1 MIFIYNSLKTI
12 EKFVKMK
19 KTKQNWSDRF
29 SEPTSEIVK
38 RYTAS
43 VNFDQR
49 LAMYD
54 IAGSLAHAE
63 MLKKQKIISLKDFG
77 AIKKGLNQIKK
88 EVISNKFEWSIDL
101 EDVHLNIEKRLTDI
115 SGEAGK
121 KLHTG
126 RSRNDQ
132 VATDMKLFLRD
143 ASDQLVN
150 LIKKLQQATL
160 AKAEKHVNTIMPGLT
175 HLQVAQPISFAH
187 HLLAYFEMLERDK
200 ARFIDSRKRIN
211 ILPLGAAA
219 LAGTSYPIDRK
230 FVAKLLK
237 FEGVMENSIDAVSD
251 RDFLIEFN
259 ANASLLMT
267 HLSRWSEELVMW
279 SSPFFNF
286 IEISDS
292 FCTGS
297 SIMPQKKNPDVP
309 ELVRG
314 KTGRVNG
321 HLVSLLTL
329 MKGQPLAYNKD
340 NQEDKEPIFDV
351 VDTVLDTLKIYGE
364 MISKI
369 KVFPENM
376 ENAALKGYAT
386 ATDLADY
393 LVKKG
398 LPFRESHGIVAKAVK
413 YGIDQGYDLSEME
426 LSELKKFSNLIDQ
439 DVFKF
444 LSLRGSIQSRK
455 HLGSIGFN
463 AVNLALKKAKSKL

>member
-1 MIFIYNSLKTI
+1 
-12 EKFVKMK
+12 MK
-19 KTKQNWSDRF
+19 KSKQNWSDRF

-49 LAMYD
+49 LAVYD

-63 MLKKQKIISLKDFG
+63 MLKKQKIISSKDFS

-88 EVISNKFEWSIDL
+88 EVIANNFEWSIDL

-115 SGEAGK
+115 AGEAGK

-132 VATDMKLFLRD
+132 VTTDMRLFLRD
-143 ASDQLVN
+143 ATDQLVN

-160 AKAEKHVNTIMPGLT
+160 AKAEKHVTTIMPGLT

-200 ARFIDSRKRIN
+200 ERFIDSRKRIN
-211 ILPLGAAA
+211 TLPLGAAA
-219 LAGTSYPIDRK
+219 LAGTSYPIDRR
-230 FVAKLLK
+230 FVAKLLD

-321 HLVSLLTL
+321 HLVSLLT
-329 MKGQPLAYNKD
+329 
-340 NQEDKEPIFDV
+340 
-351 VDTVLDTLKIYGE
+351 
-364 MISKI
+364 
-369 KVFPENM
+369 
-376 ENAALKGYAT
+376 
-386 ATDLADY
+386 
-393 LVKKG
+393 
-398 LPFRESHGIVAKAVK
+398 
-413 YGIDQGYDLSEME
+413 
-426 LSELKKFSNLIDQ
+426 
-439 DVFKF
+439 
-444 LSLRGSIQSRK
+444 
-455 HLGSIGFN
+455 
-463 AVNLALKKAKSKL
+463 

>member
-1 MIFIYNSLKTI
+1 
-12 EKFVKMK
+12 MK
-19 KTKQNWSDRF
+19 KTTKKWSERF

-49 LAMYD
+49 LAIFD
-54 IAGSLAHAE
+54 IEGSLAHAA
-63 MLKKQKIISLKDFG
+63 MLKKQKVISAKDFKL
-77 AIKKGLNQIKK
+77 IIKGLNQIKK
-88 EVISNKFEWSIDL
+88 EIIGLKFKWSIDL
-101 EDVHLNIEKRLTDI
+101 EDVHLNIEKRLTQI
-115 SGEAGK
+115 VGEPGERI
-121 KLHTG
+121 HTG

-132 VATDMKLFLRD
+132 VATDMRLYLREVV
-143 ASDQLVN
+143 DQTIDQ
-150 LIKKLQQATL
+150 IKDLQRATL
-160 AKAEKHVNTIMPGLT
+160 NLAENNIMTIMPGMT
-175 HLQVAQPISFAH
+175 HLQIAQPVSFAH
-187 HLLAYFEMLERDK
+187 HLHAYYEMLERDK
-200 ARFIDSRKRIN
+200 ARFQDSRKRIN

-267 HLSRWSEELVMW
+267 HLSRWSEELIMW
-279 SSPFFNF
+279 SSPFFEF

-329 MKGQPLAYNKD
+329 MKAQPLAYNKD

-351 VDTVLDTLKIYGE
+351 ADTISDTLNIFTE
-364 MISKI
+364 MVSKLI
-369 KVFPENM
+369 VFPKNM
-376 ENAALKGYAT
+376 EAAALKGYST

-398 LPFRESHGIVAKAVK
+398 MTFREAHGVVAKIVK
-413 YGIDQGYDLSEME
+413 FAIDQQSDLSG
-426 LSELKKFSNLIDQ
+426 LELKTLQKFSKLIDK
-439 DVFKF
+439 DIFKF
-444 LSLRGSIQSRK
+444 LTLKGSIQSRN
-455 HLGSIGFN
+455 HIGGTSFTRVK
-463 AVNLALKKAKSKL
+463 AALKQARSNLSK

>member
-1 MIFIYNSLKTI
+1 
-12 EKFVKMK
+12 MK
-19 KTKQNWSDRF
+19 KTTKKWSERF

-49 LAMYD
+49 LAMFD
-54 IAGSLAHAE
+54 IEGSLAHAA
-63 MLKKQKIISLKDFG
+63 MLKKQKVISAKDFKL
-77 AIKKGLNQIKK
+77 IIKGLNQIKK
-88 EVISNKFEWSIDL
+88 EIIGLKFKWSIDL
-101 EDVHLNIEKRLTDI
+101 EDVHLNIEKRLTQI
-115 SGEAGK
+115 VGEPGERI
-121 KLHTG
+121 HTG

-132 VATDMKLFLRD
+132 VATDMRLYLREVV
-143 ASDQLVN
+143 DQTIDQ
-150 LIKKLQQATL
+150 IKDLQRATL
-160 AKAEKHVNTIMPGLT
+160 NLAENNIMTIMPGMT
-175 HLQVAQPISFAH
+175 HLQIAQPVSFAH
-187 HLLAYFEMLERDK
+187 HLHAYYEMLERDK
-200 ARFIDSRKRIN
+200 ARFQDSRKRIN

-267 HLSRWSEELVMW
+267 HLSRWSEELIMW
-279 SSPFFNF
+279 SSPFFEF

-329 MKGQPLAYNKD
+329 MKAQPLAYNKD

-351 VDTVLDTLKIYGE
+351 ADTISDTLNIFTE
-364 MISKI
+364 MVSKLI
-369 KVFPENM
+369 VLPKNM
-376 ENAALKGYAT
+376 EAAALKGYST

-398 LPFRESHGIVAKAVK
+398 MTFREAHGVVAKIVK
-413 YGIDQGYDLSEME
+413 FAIDQQSDLSG
-426 LSELKKFSNLIDQ
+426 LELKTLQKFSKLIDK
-439 DVFKF
+439 DIFKF
-444 LSLRGSIQSRK
+444 LTLKGSIQSRN
-455 HLGSIGFN
+455 HIGGTSFTRVK
-463 AVNLALKKAKSKL
+463 AALKQARSNLSK

>member
-63 MLKKQKIISLKDFG
+63 MLKKQKIISSKDFG

-160 AKAEKHVNTIMPGLT
+160 AIAEKHVTTIMPGLT

-351 VDTVLDTLKIYGE
+351 VDSFRYFK
-364 MISKI
+364 
-369 KVFPENM
+369 
-376 ENAALKGYAT
+376 
-386 ATDLADY
+386 DLWGDD
-393 LVKKG
+393 
-398 LPFRESHGIVAKAVK
+398 F
-413 YGIDQGYDLSEME
+413 
-426 LSELKKFSNLIDQ
+426 
-439 DVFKF
+439 
-444 LSLRGSIQSRK
+444 
-455 HLGSIGFN
+455 
-463 AVNLALKKAKSKL
+463 

>member
-1 MIFIYNSLKTI
+1 MRNNT
-12 EKFVKMK
+12 K
-19 KTKQNWSDRF
+19 KWSERF

-43 VNFDQR
+43 VSFDQR
-49 LAMYD
+49 LAMVD
-54 IAGSLAHAE
+54 IQGSLAHAE
-63 MLKKQKIISLKDFG
+63 MLKKQKIISSVDLK
-77 AIKKGLNQIKK
+77 AITKGLNQIKK
-88 EVISNKFEWSIDL
+88 EVITQKFQWSIEL

-115 SGEAGK
+115 VGEPGK

-132 VATDMKLFLRD
+132 VATDMRLYLRD
-143 ASDQLVN
+143 VVGQVIEQIKN
-150 LIKKLQQATL
+150 LQKSILTL
-160 AKAEKHVNTIMPGLT
+160 AEEHIMTIMPGMT

-187 HLLAYFEMLERDK
+187 HLHAYFEMLERDK
-200 ARFIDSRKRIN
+200 SRFQDARKRIN
-211 ILPLGAAA
+211 ILPLGSAA

-237 FEGVMENSIDAVSD
+237 FDGVMENSIDAVSD

-259 ANASLLMT
+259 AAASLLMT
-267 HLSRWSEELVMW
+267 HLSRWSEELIMW

-286 IEISDS
+286 IEISDR

-314 KTGRVNG
+314 KVGRVNG
-321 HLVSLLTL
+321 HLLSLLTL

-351 VDTVLDTLKIYGE
+351 VDTLSDTLNIFPE
-364 MISKI
+364 MIDGLKI
-369 KVFPENM
+369 NKKEM
-376 ENAALKGYAT
+376 ELATLKGHAT

-398 LPFRESHGIVAKAVK
+398 MPFREAHGVVAKAVK
-413 YGIDQGYDLSEME
+413 YAINHECDLSELE
-426 LSELKKFSNLIDQ
+426 LNTLQKFSKLVDK
-439 DVFKF
+439 DVFHCLTLK
-444 LSLRGSIQSRK
+444 GSIQSRRHVGGTAFITVK
-455 HLGSIGFN
+455 N
-463 AVNLALKKAKSKL
+463 ALKKARLKLK

>member
-1 MIFIYNSLKTI
+1 MRNNT
-12 EKFVKMK
+12 K
-19 KTKQNWSDRF
+19 KWSERF

-43 VNFDQR
+43 VSFDQR
-49 LAMYD
+49 LAMVD
-54 IAGSLAHAE
+54 IQGSLAHAE
-63 MLKKQKIISLKDFG
+63 MLKKQKIISSVDLK
-77 AIKKGLNQIKK
+77 AITKGLNQIKK
-88 EVISNKFEWSIDL
+88 EVITQKFQWSIEL

-115 SGEAGK
+115 VGEPGK

-132 VATDMKLFLRD
+132 VATDMRLYLRD
-143 ASDQLVN
+143 VVGQVIEQIKN
-150 LIKKLQQATL
+150 LQKSILTL
-160 AKAEKHVNTIMPGLT
+160 AEEHIMTIMPGMT

-187 HLLAYFEMLERDK
+187 HLHAYFEMLERDK
-200 ARFIDSRKRIN
+200 SRFQDARKRIN
-211 ILPLGAAA
+211 ILPLGSAA

-237 FEGVMENSIDAVSD
+237 FDGVMENSIDAVSD

-259 ANASLLMT
+259 AAASLLMT
-267 HLSRWSEELVMW
+267 HLSRWSEELIMW

-286 IEISDS
+286 VEISDR

-314 KTGRVNG
+314 KVGRVNG
-321 HLVSLLTL
+321 HLLSLLTL

-351 VDTVLDTLKIYGE
+351 VDTLSDTLNIFPE
-364 MISKI
+364 MIDGLKI
-369 KVFPENM
+369 NKKEM
-376 ENAALKGYAT
+376 ELATLKGYAT

-398 LPFRESHGIVAKAVK
+398 MPFREAHGVVAKAVK
-413 YGIDQGYDLSEME
+413 YAINHECDLSELE
-426 LSELKKFSNLIDQ
+426 LNTLQKFSKLVDK
-439 DVFKF
+439 DVFYCLTLK
-444 LSLRGSIQSRK
+444 GSIQSRRHVGGTAFITVK
-455 HLGSIGFN
+455 N
-463 AVNLALKKAKSKL
+463 ALKKARLKLK

>member
-1 MIFIYNSLKTI
+1 
-12 EKFVKMK
+12 MK
-19 KTKQNWSDRF
+19 KNTKKWSERF

-49 LAMYD
+49 LAMFD
-54 IAGSLAHAE
+54 IQGSLAHVE
-63 MLKKQKIISLKDFG
+63 MLKKQKVISVTDSG
-77 AIKKGLNQIKK
+77 AIMKGLKQIKK
-88 EVISNKFEWSIDL
+88 EIIAEKFEWSVDL
-101 EDVHLNIEKRLTDI
+101 EDVHLNIESRLTQI
-115 SGEAGK
+115 VGVAGK

-132 VATDMKLFLRD
+132 VATDMRLYLREVVD
-143 ASDQLVN
+143 LTINQIKTLQKETLN
-150 LIKKLQQATL
+150 LAD
-160 AKAEKHVNTIMPGLT
+160 KHIMTIMPGMT
-175 HLQVAQPISFAH
+175 HLQIAQPVSFAH
-187 HLLAYFEMLERDK
+187 HLHAYYEMLERDK
-200 ARFIDSRKRIN
+200 ARFEDARKRIN
-211 ILPLGAAA
+211 VLPLGAAA

-237 FEGVMENSIDAVSD
+237 FDDVMENSIDAVSD

-259 ANASLLMT
+259 SNASILMT
-267 HLSRWSEELVMW
+267 HLSRWSEELIMW
-279 SSPFFNF
+279 SSPFFEF

-314 KTGRVNG
+314 KVGRVNG
-321 HLVSLLTL
+321 HLLSLLTL

-351 VDTVLDTLKIYGE
+351 ADTISDTLNVFAE
-364 MISKI
+364 MISKLTI
-369 KVFPENM
+369 FPNKM
-376 ENAALKGYAT
+376 EAAALKGYST

-398 LPFRESHGIVAKAVK
+398 MTFREAHGIVAKVVK
-413 YGIDQGYDLSEME
+413 FAINEQRDLSE
-426 LSELKKFSNLIDQ
+426 LELKTLQKFSKLIDK
-439 DVFKF
+439 DVFSCLTLK
-444 LSLRGSIQSRK
+444 GSIQSRK
-455 HLGSIGFN
+455 HIGGTAFN
-463 AVNLALKKAKSKL
+463 TVKAALKRAKKKMKK

>member
-1 MIFIYNSLKTI
+1 
-12 EKFVKMK
+12 MK
-19 KTKQNWSDRF
+19 KNIKKWSERF

-54 IAGSLAHAE
+54 IEGSLAHAE
-63 MLKKQKIISLKDFG
+63 MLKKQKVISATDLKL
-77 AIKKGLNQIKK
+77 IKKGLNQIKK
-88 EVISNKFEWSIDL
+88 EITTQKFKWSIDL
-101 EDVHLNIEKRLTDI
+101 EDVHLNIEKRLTQI
-115 SGEAGK
+115 VGKSGE

-132 VATDMKLFLRD
+132 VATDMRLYLRD
-143 ASDQLVN
+143 VVDQTIN
-150 LIKKLQQATL
+150 QIKVLQKATL
-160 AKAEKHVNTIMPGLT
+160 TLAEKHIMTIMPGMT
-175 HLQVAQPISFAH
+175 HMQVAQPVSFAH
-187 HLLAYFEMLERDK
+187 HLHAYYEMLERDK
-200 ARFIDSRKRIN
+200 SRFQDARKRIN
-211 ILPLGAAA
+211 ILPLGSAA
-219 LAGTSYPIDRK
+219 LAGTSFPIDRK
-230 FVAKLLK
+230 FVAKILK
-237 FEGVMENSIDAVSD
+237 FDGLMENSIDAVSD

-267 HLSRWSEELVMW
+267 HLSRWSEELIMW
-279 SSPFFNF
+279 SSPFFEF

-329 MKGQPLAYNKD
+329 MKAQPLAYNKD

-351 VDTVLDTLKIYGE
+351 ADTISDTLNIFAEMVSKLKI
-364 MISKI
+364 
-369 KVFPENM
+369 FPKNM
-376 ENAALKGYAT
+376 EAAALKGYPT

-398 LPFRESHGIVAKAVK
+398 MTFRAAHGAVAKAVK
-413 YGIDQGYDLSEME
+413 FAINNQSDLSAVD
-426 LSELKKFSNLIDQ
+426 LKDLQKFSKLIDK
-439 DVFKF
+439 DIYNCLTLK
-444 LSLRGSIQSRK
+444 GSINSRN
-455 HLGSIGFN
+455 HIGGTGFN
-463 AVNLALKKAKSKL
+463 AVKTALKQAKSKLSK

>member
-1 MIFIYNSLKTI
+1 
-12 EKFVKMK
+12 MK
-19 KTKQNWSDRF
+19 KITKKWSERF

-38 RYTAS
+38 RFTAS

-54 IAGSLAHAE
+54 IEGSLAHAE
-63 MLKKQKIISLKDFG
+63 MLKKQKVISATDLKL
-77 AIKKGLNQIKK
+77 IKKGLNQIKK
-88 EVISNKFEWSIDL
+88 EITTQKFKWSIDL
-101 EDVHLNIEKRLTDI
+101 EDVHLNIEKRLTQI
-115 SGEAGK
+115 VGKSGE

-132 VATDMKLFLRD
+132 VATDMRLYLRD
-143 ASDQLVN
+143 VVDQTIN
-150 LIKKLQQATL
+150 QIKVLQKATL
-160 AKAEKHVNTIMPGLT
+160 TLAEKHIMTIMPGMT
-175 HLQVAQPISFAH
+175 HMQVAQPVSFAH
-187 HLLAYFEMLERDK
+187 HLHAYYEMLERDK
-200 ARFIDSRKRIN
+200 SRFQDARKRIN
-211 ILPLGAAA
+211 ILPLGSAA
-219 LAGTSYPIDRK
+219 LAGTSFPIDRK
-230 FVAKLLK
+230 FVAKILK
-237 FEGVMENSIDAVSD
+237 FDGLMENSIDAVSD

-267 HLSRWSEELVMW
+267 HLSRWSEELIMW
-279 SSPFFNF
+279 SSPFFEF

-329 MKGQPLAYNKD
+329 MKAQPLAYNKD

-351 VDTVLDTLKIYGE
+351 ADTISDTLNIFAEMVSKLKI
-364 MISKI
+364 
-369 KVFPENM
+369 FPKNM
-376 ENAALKGYAT
+376 EAAALKGYPT

-398 LPFRESHGIVAKAVK
+398 MTFRAAHGAVAKAVK
-413 YGIDQGYDLSEME
+413 FAINNQSDLSAVD
-426 LSELKKFSNLIDQ
+426 LKDLQKFSKLIDK
-439 DVFKF
+439 DIYNCLTLK
-444 LSLRGSIQSRK
+444 GSINSRN
-455 HLGSIGFN
+455 HIGGTGFN
-463 AVNLALKKAKSKL
+463 AVKTALKQAKSKLSK

>member
-1 MIFIYNSLKTI
+1 
-12 EKFVKMK
+12 MK
-19 KTKQNWSDRF
+19 KNTKKWSERF

-49 LAMYD
+49 LAMFD
-54 IAGSLAHAE
+54 IQGSLAHVE
-63 MLKKQKIISLKDFG
+63 MLKKQKVISVTDSS
-77 AIKKGLNQIKK
+77 AIMKGLKQIKK
-88 EVISNKFEWSIDL
+88 EIIADKFKWSVDL
-101 EDVHLNIEKRLTDI
+101 EDVHLNIESRLTQI
-115 SGEAGK
+115 IGAAGK

-132 VATDMKLFLRD
+132 VATDMRLYLREVVD
-143 ASDQLVN
+143 LTINQIKALQKETLN
-150 LIKKLQQATL
+150 LAD
-160 AKAEKHVNTIMPGLT
+160 KHIMTIMPGMT
-175 HLQVAQPISFAH
+175 HLQIAQPVSFAH
-187 HLLAYFEMLERDK
+187 HLHAYYEMLERDK
-200 ARFIDSRKRIN
+200 ARFEDARKRIN
-211 ILPLGAAA
+211 VLPLGAAA

-237 FEGVMENSIDAVSD
+237 FDDVMENSIDAVSD

-259 ANASLLMT
+259 SNASILMT
-267 HLSRWSEELVMW
+267 HLSRWSEELIMW
-279 SSPFFNF
+279 SSPFFEF

-314 KTGRVNG
+314 KVGRVNG
-321 HLVSLLTL
+321 HLLSLLTL

-351 VDTVLDTLKIYGE
+351 ADTISDTLNIFAE
-364 MISKI
+364 MISKLTI
-369 KVFPENM
+369 FPNKM
-376 ENAALKGYAT
+376 EAAALKGYST

-398 LPFRESHGIVAKAVK
+398 MTFREAHGIVAKVVK
-413 YGIDQGYDLSEME
+413 FAINEQRDLSE
-426 LSELKKFSNLIDQ
+426 LELKAFQKFSKLIDK
-439 DVFKF
+439 DVFSCLTLK
-444 LSLRGSIQSRK
+444 GSIQSRK
-455 HLGSIGFN
+455 HIGGTAFN
-463 AVNLALKKAKSKL
+463 TVKAALKRAKQKMKK

>member
-1 MIFIYNSLKTI
+1 
-12 EKFVKMK
+12 MK
-19 KTKQNWSDRF
+19 KNIKKWSERF

-54 IAGSLAHAE
+54 IEGSLAHAE
-63 MLKKQKIISLKDFG
+63 MLKKQKVISATDLKL
-77 AIKKGLNQIKK
+77 IKKGLNQIKK
-88 EVISNKFEWSIDL
+88 EITAQKFKWSIDL
-101 EDVHLNIEKRLTDI
+101 EDVHLNIEKRLTQI
-115 SGEAGK
+115 VGKSGE

-132 VATDMKLFLRD
+132 VATDMRLYLRD
-143 ASDQLVN
+143 VVDQTIN
-150 LIKKLQQATL
+150 QIKVLQKATL
-160 AKAEKHVNTIMPGLT
+160 TLAEKHIMTIMPGMT
-175 HLQVAQPISFAH
+175 HMQVAQPVSFAH
-187 HLLAYFEMLERDK
+187 HLHAYYEMLERDK
-200 ARFIDSRKRIN
+200 SRFHDARKRIN
-211 ILPLGAAA
+211 ILPLGSAA
-219 LAGTSYPIDRK
+219 LAGTSFPIDRK
-230 FVAKLLK
+230 FVAKILK
-237 FEGVMENSIDAVSD
+237 FDGLMENSIDAVSD

-267 HLSRWSEELVMW
+267 HLSRWSEELIMW
-279 SSPFFNF
+279 SSPFFEF

-329 MKGQPLAYNKD
+329 MKAQPLAYNKD

-351 VDTVLDTLKIYGE
+351 ADTISDTLNIFAEMVSKLKI
-364 MISKI
+364 
-369 KVFPENM
+369 FPKNM
-376 ENAALKGYAT
+376 EAAALKGYPT

-398 LPFRESHGIVAKAVK
+398 MTFRAAHGAVAKAVK
-413 YGIDQGYDLSEME
+413 FAINNQSDLSTVD
-426 LSELKKFSNLIDQ
+426 LKDLQKFSKLIDK
-439 DVFKF
+439 DIYNCLTLK
-444 LSLRGSIQSRK
+444 GSINSRK
-455 HLGSIGFN
+455 HIGGTGFN
-463 AVNLALKKAKSKL
+463 AVKTALKQAKSKLSK

>member
-1 MIFIYNSLKTI
+1 
-12 EKFVKMK
+12 MK
-19 KTKQNWSDRF
+19 KNIKKWSERF

-54 IAGSLAHAE
+54 IEGSLAHAE
-63 MLKKQKIISLKDFG
+63 MLKKQKVISATDLKL
-77 AIKKGLNQIKK
+77 IKKGLNQIKK
-88 EVISNKFEWSIDL
+88 EITTQKFKWSIDL
-101 EDVHLNIEKRLTDI
+101 EDVHLNIEKRLTQI
-115 SGEAGK
+115 VGKSGE

-132 VATDMKLFLRD
+132 VATDMRLYLRD
-143 ASDQLVN
+143 VVDQTIN
-150 LIKKLQQATL
+150 QIKVLQKATL
-160 AKAEKHVNTIMPGLT
+160 TLAEKHIMTIMPGMT
-175 HLQVAQPISFAH
+175 HMQVAQPVSFAH
-187 HLLAYFEMLERDK
+187 HLHAYYEMLERDK
-200 ARFIDSRKRIN
+200 SRFQDARKRIN
-211 ILPLGAAA
+211 ILPLGSAA
-219 LAGTSYPIDRK
+219 LAGTSFPIDRK
-230 FVAKLLK
+230 FVAKILK
-237 FEGVMENSIDAVSD
+237 FDGLMENSIDAVSD

-267 HLSRWSEELVMW
+267 HLSRWSEELIMW
-279 SSPFFNF
+279 SSPFFEF

-329 MKGQPLAYNKD
+329 MKAQPLAYNKD

-351 VDTVLDTLKIYGE
+351 ADTISDTLNIFAEMVSKLKI
-364 MISKI
+364 
-369 KVFPENM
+369 FPRNM
-376 ENAALKGYAT
+376 EAAALKGYPT

-398 LPFRESHGIVAKAVK
+398 MTFRAAHGAVAKAVK
-413 YGIDQGYDLSEME
+413 FAINNQSDLSAVD
-426 LSELKKFSNLIDQ
+426 LKDLQKFSKLIDK
-439 DVFKF
+439 DIYNCLTLK
-444 LSLRGSIQSRK
+444 GSINSRN
-455 HLGSIGFN
+455 HIGGTGFN
-463 AVNLALKKAKSKL
+463 AVKTALKQAKSKLSK